1 MPPQNETAQPIWQ
14 TVCSLVW
21 LDYWSEDETDGSWIA
36 EGGKKA
42 GTFPR
47 MARLKTQD
55 FNVQAVGAI
64 EWHTGQG
71 EPRPW
76 NVRLVF
82 RANLKKILAFRFTSK
97 EQ

>member
-47 MARLKTQD
+47 MARLKT
-55 FNVQAVGAI
+55 
-64 EWHTGQG
+64 
-71 EPRPW
+71 
-76 NVRLVF
+76 
-82 RANLKKILAFRFTSK
+82 
-97 EQ
+97 